1 MACRS
6 TECVRRTARSARLW
20 GCATSGFPP
29 GRRPARTGS
38 LRASSWTR
46 WRSATS
52 AARSCGGGSS
62 TSTRCAGRSTSIP
75 ASCSRSRTRAVPR
88 GSTVRGASEMAV
100 RTPFYQ
106 VKAEGVDITSWV
118 SAVTV
123 VEDDR
128 QADNVSLTVADPHLV
143 YADAL
148 MEGALVEV
156 DMGYAE
162 PGEHALLLKAI
173 VTKVETSYPQDGV
186 PLITVKGED
195 RSITMGLV
203 EHKKHWRDMTITQIV
218 KEVAGPYGFG
228 RVQAELSPDPKT
240 DKKPIYQDG
249 KTDLAFLQELAEQHK
264 SRCFVELDDQGQ
276 EVLYFIP
283 ERKIVQLRRPET
295 LTFRY
300 RKGPDSNLIS
310 FSPGFDASYIDRFRE
325 LNDVD
330 AKGEVIKSRDKPA
343 PEPEL
348 WPLDK
353 GRVRQAGEE
362 GPKIE

>member
-1 MACRS
+1 M
-6 TECVRRTARSARLW
+6 
-20 GCATSGFPP
+20 
-29 GRRPARTGS
+29 
-38 LRASSWTR
+38 
-46 WRSATS
+46 
-52 AARSCGGGSS
+52 
-62 TSTRCAGRSTSIP
+62 
-75 ASCSRSRTRAVPR
+75 
-88 GSTVRGASEMAV
+88 
-100 RTPFYQ
+100 
-106 VKAEGVDITSWV
+106 
-118 SAVTV
+118 TV

-128 QADNVSLTVADPHLV
+128 QADNLSLTVADPHLV

-156 DMGYAE
+156 DMGYSE

-186 PLITVKGED
+186 PLLTVKGED

-203 EHKKHWRDMTITQIV
+203 EHKKHWRDMAITEIV
-218 KEVAGPYGFG
+218 REVAGAYGFS

-264 SRCFVELDDQGQ
+264 ARCFVELDTQGQ

-330 AKGEVIKSRDKPA
+330 AKGETIKSRDKPS

-348 WPLDK
+348 WLLDEARVK
-353 GRVRQAGEE
+353 RAGTVDGPKVKEVYKAATKRKKELQGKLAKPRPAVGRVERDQGLIDDTNNVLESRKLGMTATGTTF
-362 GPKIE
+362 GNVRLRSKSNLKIEGVSARFDGEWYCSTVTHRIGAGGHTTEFKCVR